1 MISPKEVY
9 RNNGITNSEYS
20 TFVIRLFYLDI
31 SPIYVDAF
39 LDLHGIFFQMDESP
53 RSDNTDQPKHVALEQ
68 AVSVTD
74 FSQPS
79 SETDLT
85 KALDIDSY
93 DEDEVCH

>member
-1 MISPKEVY
+1 
-9 RNNGITNSEYS
+9 
-20 TFVIRLFYLDI
+20 
-31 SPIYVDAF
+31 
-39 LDLHGIFFQMDESP
+39 MDESP

-93 DEDEVCH
+93 DEDEVCHSIFIFITILDLVLK